1 MHMKNKF
8 NMYATSAQISEQHMA
23 QPDFLR
29 DTTYKG
35 DLVGSMN
42 SNPISNLS
50 HQLFDWI
57 IPYAVPIQPD
67 LRKYVTA
74 GNIGAS

>member
-42 SNPISNLS
+42 SNLLTEFN
-50 HQLFDWI
+50 LFDWI